1 MSLVLPSIV
10 LLVLINF
17 FECGFK
23 SVQCPQ
29 VLIPCYD
36 SELLKKLEVMVK
48 RAAVYMEKSG
58 AASWWQN

>member
-1 MSLVLPSIV
+1 M
-10 LLVLINF
+10 
-17 FECGFK
+17 
-23 SVQCPQ
+23 QCPQ
-29 VLIPCYD
+29 ELIPCYD